1 MTISPR
7 GNRDLM
13 RAMNR
18 SIILNTIKHFGPI
31 GRADVARRTGLSA
44 STVTGITGELIAEEL
59 IFEKQPGDSSG
70 GRPPILL
77 DINPRGGY
85 VVGIKLMEDH
95 VIGALTD
102 LEATVL
108 EKNTLPLAEPTPE
121 CVVETIARLV
131 DQLLLPSGITRHKLM
146 GVGVGLAGIVDL
158 ENGISRK
165 SPFFGWR
172 DLPLCDLLQQ
182 RIEAPVSI
190 ENDVNT
196 LTLAESLFGSGQGV
210 SHFLTITVGR
220 GIGLGIVVNGQ
231 FYRGAGGG
239 AGEFGHTVIVPDG
252 AQCDCGKFGC
262 LEAYVGDRGLMDAA
276 RAQAALATVQSPDEL
291 LRLANEGNAAA
302 QEVFA
307 HAGVLLG
314 RSVANLVNLFNPQRI
329 LISGEGVRYG
339 HWMFDSMRTA
349 VQQNA
354 MQTLLADVEIRL
366 EPWGDDVWARGAAS
380 LVLRQLFES
389 PVHQMSSVIAE

>member
-1 MTISPR
+1 
-7 GNRDLM
+7 
-13 RAMNR
+13 
-18 SIILNTIKHFGPI
+18 
-31 GRADVARRTGLSA
+31 LSA

-102 LEATVL
+102 MEGTVV

-131 DQLLLPSGITRHKLM
+131 DQLLVASGIMHRKLV

-172 DLPLCDLLQQ
+172 DLPLRDLLQQ

-196 LTLAESLFGSGQGV
+196 LTLAEALFGSGQGV

-239 AGEFGHTVIVPDG
+239 AGEFGHTVIEPGG
-252 AQCDCGKFGC
+252 AQCDCGKYGC
-262 LEAYVGDRGLMDAA
+262 LEAYVGDRGLMNAA
-276 RAQAALATVQSPDEL
+276 KAREELSSIQSPDEL
-291 LRLANEGNAAA
+291 LALANEGNPAA

-349 VQQNA
+349 IQQNA

-389 PVHQMSSVIAE
+389 PVHQMSSVIAD